1 MIKIPNFYASS
12 PLRNERPQEIGEKEK
27 DSLRNVYPDMDKAI
41 KEHNELNK
49 SESIAGN
56 PFSEESSKRFKN
68 LESMKFDLNGK
79 QYNAG
84 NLIKD

>member
-12 PLRNERPQEIGEKEK
+12 PLHNESIISETDK
-27 DSLRNVYPDMDKAI
+27 DSILKANPEYKKAI
-41 KEHNELNK
+41 DDHNEKNR

-56 PFSEESSKRFKN
+56 AYSKESSKRYET
-68 LESMKFDLNGK
+68 LESMKFEHNDTE
-79 QYNAG
+79 YNAT

>member
-12 PLRNERPQEIGEKEK
+12 PLHNENIISETDK
-27 DSLRNVYPDMDKAI
+27 DSILKANPEYKKAI
-41 KEHNELNK
+41 DDHNEKNR

-56 PFSEESSKRFKN
+56 AFSKESSKRYET

-79 QYNAG
+79 QYHVG

>member
-12 PLRNERPQEIGEKEK
+12 PLHNEIGEKEK

-41 KEHNELNK
+41 KQHNKLNRI
-49 SESIAGN
+49 ESLEGN
-56 PFSEESSKRFKN
+56 PFSEKSSKRFKN
-68 LESMKFDLNGK
+68 LEGMKFKYKDTE
-79 QYNAG
+79 YNAT

>member
-12 PLRNERPQEIGEKEK
+12 PLRNENIISETDK
-27 DSLRNVYPDMDKAI
+27 DSILEANPKMKVAI
-41 KEHNELNK
+41 NDHNELNR
-49 SESIAGN
+49 SESIAGD
-56 PFSEESSKRFKN
+56 PFSEQSSERFKK

-79 QYNAG
+79 VFNAT